1 MRRVAGAVRRL
12 PERLLHPLRR
22 RRAVRRLRDRALSG
36 SNPIL
41 VVCHGNICRSPYASA
56 SLARMTSG
64 STGPPEVDSAGFI
77 GPGRRSPGIARL
89 VAAERGVD
97 LGGHRSRLITS
108 DMLAEAGLIV
118 VMTPAQA
125 QVLRQAHGVP
135 DRRVLVLGDLDP
147 QSVTTREIP
156 DPFDQPKE
164 VFSEVFER
172 IDRCLK
178 IAAGLLAGS

>member
-1 MRRVAGAVRRL
+1 
-12 PERLLHPLRR
+12 
-22 RRAVRRLRDRALSG
+22 
-36 SNPIL
+36 
-41 VVCHGNICRSPYASA
+41 
-56 SLARMTSG
+56 
-64 STGPPEVDSAGFI
+64 
-77 GPGRRSPGIARL
+77 
-89 VAAERGVD
+89 
-97 LGGHRSRLITS
+97 
-108 DMLAEAGLIV
+108 MLAEAGLIV